1 MRFLVALFMLV
12 LTPANAQLVTNQD
25 LVLNCLAQIGE
36 ETSWQ
41 ECRGMIFAPCQ
52 EHTVGTDTHSA
63 CLLKEKINWETE
75 MNNSQEVLVE
85 KLTLSGNSMLAELMG
100 NWFTYREA
108 RCNEV
113 AQTRPEAGK
122 SAKLGCEVAEIAG
135 ITAEFEA
142 CLEGRSTTPYCTI
155 KEVKE

>member
-1 MRFLVALFMLV
+1 MKILIALFVMGV
-12 LTPANAQLVTNQD
+12 SQASAQPVTNQD
-25 LVLNCLAQIGE
+25 LVLSCLAQIGE

-41 ECRGMIFAPCQ
+41 ECRGMMFAPCQ

-63 CLLKEKINWETE
+63 CLLKQKTDWEAE
-75 MNNSQEVLVE
+75 MTGIQEVLVE
-85 KLTLSGNSMLAELMG
+85 KLTISGNSMLGELMG
-100 NWFTYREA
+100 NWVSFREA
-108 RCNEV
+108 RCSEV
-113 AQTRPEAGK
+113 AQERPEVGK

-155 KEVKE
+155 KEQ

>member
-1 MRFLVALFMLV
+1 MRFLAAFFVIFTSQV
-12 LTPANAQLVTNQD
+12 SAQPVTNQD
-25 LVLNCLAQIGE
+25 LVLSCLAQIGE

-52 EHTVGTDTHSA
+52 EHAVGTDTHSA
-63 CLLKEKINWETE
+63 CLLKQKMDWETE
-75 MNNSQEVLVE
+75 MIETQEILLE
-85 KLTLSGNSMLAELMG
+85 KLTLSGNSMLGELMG
-100 NWFTYREA
+100 NWFSYREA
-108 RCNEV
+108 KCNEV
-113 AQTRPEAGK
+113 AQARPDVEK

-155 KEVKE
+155 REQ

>member
-1 MRFLVALFMLV
+1 MKLISAILLSCIAS
-12 LTPANAQLVTNQD
+12 LSAHAQPITNQT

-52 EHTVGTDTHSA
+52 EHKVGTDTHSA
-63 CLLKEKINWETE
+63 CLLKQKTDWENE
-75 MNNSQEVLVE
+75 MSNQQEVLVE

-100 NWFTYREA
+100 NWFSYREA
-108 RCNEV
+108 RCSEV
-113 AQTRPEAGK
+113 AQARPEAGK

-135 ITAEFEA
+135 ITAEFQA

-155 KEVKE
+155 KE